1 MDIFWEILLTI
12 AKVKSKKSDQQGE
25 ANLLASTGFVLLPAD
40 LLALIDL
47 VHDDE
52 L

>member
-25 ANLLASTGFVLLPAD
+25 ANLS
-40 LLALIDL
+40 ALIDL
-47 VHDDE
+47 AHDDE